1 MNLTNSPPR
10 ATNAGVGSRLRVE
23 CSDAVVS
30 VELVPALERA
40 QANPG
45 FSGESG
51 ERYLVL
57 DV

>member
-1 MNLTNSPPR
+1 
-10 ATNAGVGSRLRVE
+10 LRVE